1 MGSFVELRRWL
12 YGGMASGLGEVQ
24 SGNPQPIILAMAA
37 AVEVGGSLMVL
48 GFGLLLIL
56 KG

>member
-1 MGSFVELRRWL
+1 
-12 YGGMASGLGEVQ
+12 MASGLGEVQ
-24 SGNPQPIILAMAA
+24 SGNPQAIILAMAA
-37 AVEVGGSLMVL
+37 AVSLMVL

>member
-1 MGSFVELRRWL
+1 
-12 YGGMASGLGEVQ
+12 MASGLGEVQ
-24 SGNPQPIILAMAA
+24 SGNPQAIILAMAA
-37 AVEVGGSLMVL
+37 AVLEVGGSLMVL